1 MLQYPGG
8 VFRNRQPIAALVVV
22 LITVLW
28 TIPTFGLFVTSLRP
42 RWEVFDSGWWTV
54 FTNPSFTLENYQTVL
69 TGGDVLPEGITPYL
83 LNSFA
88 IAIPATFFT
97 VLFASMAAYAITW
110 LPFRGSTVLLMTIVA
125 LQVVPIQMALLPL
138 LELFGTGW
146 SIGSITLF
154 PTFTD
159 PETGRS
165 LLAGNYVTLWIAHT
179 MFALPLAIFL
189 IYSFG
194 GRMPRE
200 LFQAAQ
206 VDGASH
212 PLIYRR
218 IYLPLMLP
226 ALASIIIFQF
236 LWVWNDLLV
245 ALTFV
250 GGSSDVAPIT
260 AYLGYLKG
268 SFGENQHLL
277 TAAAFVAMVAPLVVF
292 FSLQRYYARGFT
304 PSGLIRDRSA

>member
-1 MLQYPGG
+1 MI
-8 VFRNRQPIAALVVV
+8 RNRHPVATVIVVA
-22 LITVLW
+22 ITVLW
-28 TIPTFGLFVTSLRP
+28 TIPTFGLLTTSFRP
-42 RWEVFDSGWWTV
+42 RWDVFDSGWWTA
-54 FTNPSFTLENYQTVL
+54 FGNPNFTLDNYRLVL
-69 TGGDVLPEGITPYL
+69 TGGDLLPGGITPYL
-83 LNSFA
+83 FNSFA
-88 IAIPATFFT
+88 IAIPATLFT

-110 LPFRGSTVLLMTIVA
+110 LPFRGSTALLLVIVG

-138 LELFGTGW
+138 LEMFSAGV
-146 SIGSITLF
+146 SIGPVPIF
-154 PTFTD
+154 PHLTN

-165 LLAGNYVTLWIAHT
+165 LIAGNYLTLWIAHT

-200 LFQAAQ
+200 IFQAAQ

-218 IYLPLMLP
+218 LYLPLMLP
-226 ALASIIIFQF
+226 ALATVTIFQF

-250 GGSSDVAPIT
+250 GGSADVAPIT

-268 SFGENQHLL
+268 GFGENQHLL
-277 TAAAFVAMVAPLVVF
+277 TAAAFVSMVVPLVVF

-304 PSGLIRDRSA
+304 PNGLFRDRSA

>member
-1 MLQYPGG
+1 MA
-8 VFRNRQPIAALVVV
+8 VIRNRHPVATVVV
-22 LITVLW
+22 VAITILW
-28 TIPTFGLFVTSLRP
+28 TIPTFGLLTTSLRP
-42 RWEVFDSGWWTV
+42 RWEVFDSGWWTA
-54 FTNPSFTLENYQTVL
+54 FMRPNFTLENYQIVL
-69 TGGDVLPEGITPYL
+69 TGGEILPGGITPYL
-83 LNSFA
+83 FNSFA
-88 IAIPATFFT
+88 IAIPATCFT
-97 VLFASMAAYAITW
+97 VLFGSMAAYAITW
-110 LPFRGSTVLLMTIVA
+110 LPFRGSTALLMVIVG

-138 LELFGTGW
+138 LEMFSSGISLGP
-146 SIGSITLF
+146 IPLF
-154 PTFTD
+154 PNLID
-159 PETGRS
+159 PGTGRS
-165 LLAGNYVTLWIAHT
+165 LLAGNFLTLWIAHT

-194 GRMPRE
+194 GRMPRDI
-200 LFQAAQ
+200 FQAAQ

-218 IYLPLMLP
+218 LYLPLMLP
-226 ALASIIIFQF
+226 ALATVTIFQF

-250 GGSSDVAPIT
+250 GGSADVAPIT

-268 SFGENQHLL
+268 GFGENQHLL
-277 TAAAFVAMVAPLVVF
+277 TAAAFVAMVVPLVVF

>member
-1 MLQYPGG
+1 
-8 VFRNRQPIAALVVV
+8 VVV
-22 LITVLW
+22 VGITVLW

-42 RWEVFDSGWWTV
+42 RSEVFDSGWWTV
-54 FTNPSFTLENYQTVL
+54 LANPSFTLENYQAVL

-83 LNSFA
+83 FNSFA

-97 VLFASMAAYAITW
+97 VLFGSMAAYALTW
-110 LPFRGSTVLLMTIVA
+110 LPIRGSTAILMIIVG

-138 LELFGTGW
+138 LELFSKGW
-146 SIGSITLF
+146 SIGPIPLF
-154 PTFTD
+154 PVLTD

-165 LLAGNYVTLWIAHT
+165 LLAGNYITLWIAHT

-200 LFQAAQ
+200 LFHAAQ

-212 PLIYRR
+212 PVIYRR
-218 IYLPLMLP
+218 IYLPLMIP

-250 GGSSDVAPIT
+250 GGSSGVAPIT
-260 AYLGYLKG
+260 SYLGYLKG
-268 SFGENQHLL
+268 GFGENQHLL
-277 TAAAFVAMVAPLVVF
+277 TAAAFVAMVVPLIVF

>member
-1 MLQYPGG
+1 M
-8 VFRNRQPIAALVVV
+8 VVV
-22 LITVLW
+22 AITALW
-28 TIPTFGLFVTSLRP
+28 TIPTFGLFATSLRP

-54 FTNPSFTLENYQTVL
+54 FAHPSFTLENYRVVL

-83 LNSFA
+83 FNSFA

-110 LPFRGSTVLLMTIVA
+110 LPFRGSTALLMVIVG
-125 LQVVPIQMALLPL
+125 LQVVPIQMTLLPL
-138 LELFGTGW
+138 LEMFSRGW
-146 SIGSITLF
+146 SIGPIPIF
-154 PTFTD
+154 PVLMD
-159 PETGRS
+159 PSTGKS
-165 LLAGNYVTLWIAHT
+165 LLAGNYATLWIAHT

-206 VDGASH
+206 IDGASH
-212 PLIYRR
+212 PVIYRR
-218 IYLPLMLP
+218 IYLPLILP
-226 ALASIIIFQF
+226 ALASVIIFQF

-250 GGSSDVAPIT
+250 GGSSGVAPIT

-268 SFGENQHLL
+268 GFGENQHLL
-277 TAAAFVAMVAPLVVF
+277 TAAAFVALIVPLVVF

>member
-1 MLQYPGG
+1 MI
-8 VFRNRQPIAALVVV
+8 RNRHPFATVVV
-22 LITVLW
+22 VAITVLW
-28 TIPTFGLFVTSLRP
+28 TIPTFGLLTTSFRP
-42 RWEVFDSGWWTV
+42 RSDVFDSGWWTA
-54 FTNPSFTLENYQTVL
+54 FTQPHFTLENYQTVL
-69 TGGDVLPEGITPYL
+69 TGGDVLPGGITPYL
-83 LNSFA
+83 FNSFA

-97 VLFASMAAYAITW
+97 VLFGSMAAYAITW
-110 LPFRGSTVLLMTIVA
+110 LPFRGSTALLMTIVG

-138 LELFGTGW
+138 LEMFSKGL
-146 SIGSITLF
+146 SIGPIPIF
-154 PTFTD
+154 PHLID

-165 LLAGNYVTLWIAHT
+165 LLAGNFTTLWIAHT

-200 LFQAAQ
+200 IFQAAQ

-212 PLIYRR
+212 PLIFRR
-218 IYLPLMLP
+218 LYLPLMLP
-226 ALASIIIFQF
+226 ALATVTIFQF

-250 GGSSDVAPIT
+250 GGSAGVAPIT

-268 SFGENQHLL
+268 GFGENQHLL
-277 TAAAFVAMVAPLVVF
+277 TAAAFVAMIVPLVVF

-304 PSGLIRDRSA
+304 PNGLIRDRSA